1 MVHIKRSLK
10 SNFEHLKITLMK
22 NFLRDERKRKKITQ
36 EQLASR
42 VGVSRQSINAIE
54 RGKYTPSTALAL
66 KISEIFNTTVNSL
79 FELEPIDYQK
89 RVEMDQP

>member
-1 MVHIKRSLK
+1 MPV
-10 SNFEHLKITLMK
+10 K

-36 EQLASR
+36 EQLAGL

-66 KISEIFNTTVNSL
+66 KISEIFNTNVNSL
-79 FELEPIDYQK
+79 FELELADYQK
-89 RVEMDQP
+89 RAGVSEVSP

>member
-1 MVHIKRSLK
+1 
-10 SNFEHLKITLMK
+10 MK

-36 EQLASR
+36 EQLASL

-66 KISEIFNTTVNSL
+66 KISEIFNTNVNSL
-79 FELEPIDYQK
+79 FELEPTDYQK
-89 RVEMDQP
+89 RTGVSEA